1 MRSANTKREL
11 AREVLKAVRARLR
24 LVVTADPAEVTSPL
38 TVRETLEFV
47 RTLRRYSFDTFE
59 EE

>member
-1 MRSANTKREL
+1 MRSANIRREL
-11 AREVLKAVRARLR
+11 AREVLEAVRARLR
-24 LVVTADPAEVTSPL
+24 PVIAADPAEMTSSL